1 MRNKILV
8 RLNSGGLIC
17 LLKMKI
23 QNHRM
28 REMVLLQDIRR
39 GGSLMMV
46 EVKFDKNAIGDPHTH
61 PHEQVSYI
69 ASGSFEFTLE
79 GEKQI
84 LKKGDSVYIPANAIH
99 ETVALEDDSII
110 LDVFTPQREDFL

>member
-1 MRNKILV
+1 MFVKNENTKSQNAGNGVTRKIL
-8 RLNSGGLIC
+8 G
-17 LLKMKI
+17 
-23 QNHRM
+23 
-28 REMVLLQDIRR
+28 R